1 MHKQQSLFISRNRN
15 EISILIDF
23 CSKKNIE
30 LIAHSFLRFE
40 EIRFTISKPYEAIFF
55 GSARAVKFF
64 FSQQKLAEN
73 CTIIGCIG
81 EMTAESLR
89 VIGIEP
95 TFVGQQAGKPDE
107 VGQQFKAIVGSNRV
121 LFPQAENSNRS
132 ISSLFQEDQL
142 EELTCYKTTTNSEKI
157 PDCNYY
163 VFTSPSNVEGFLKA
177 NNFPSN
183 VQVIA
188 WGKTTEKYLVEKGI
202 PVDYTLKEARE
213 EEVLEILDAK
223 Y

>member
-1 MHKQQSLFISRNRN
+1 MHKKQSLFISRNRD

-30 LIAHSFLRFE
+30 LIAHSFLTFE
-40 EIRFTISKPYEAIFF
+40 EIPFTIREPYKAIFF
-55 GSARAVKFF
+55 GSPRAVKFF
-64 FSQQKLAEN
+64 FSQHKLGEN

-89 VIGIEP
+89 IIGIDP

-121 LFPQAENSNRS
+121 LFPQAASSNRS
-132 ISSLFQEDQL
+132 VASLFPEGQI
-142 EELTCYKTTTNSEKI
+142 EEITCYKTTTNSEKI
-157 PDCNYY
+157 TDCSYY
-163 VFTSPSNVEGFLKA
+163 VFTSPSNVEGFLKV
-177 NNFPSN
+177 NIIPSN
-183 VQVIA
+183 AQVIA
-188 WGKTTEKYLVEKGI
+188 WGKTTEKYLIEKGI
-202 PVDYTLKEARE
+202 PVDYVLKEARE
-213 EEVLEILDAK
+213 EELLEILEAR